1 MRWTENKVTSDWHS
15 EKKQQPTN
23 RTVEC
28 QVLKGGKFLRMN
40 VCKPRQGDASLKK
53 SDSGVGNLA
62 PFQSKAE

>member
-15 EKKQQPTN
+15 EKKQQATN

-53 SDSGVGNLA
+53 I
-62 PFQSKAE
+62 